1 MKILHT
7 SDLHLGLQLHGV
19 SLLEEQQAMVE
30 FLLETAVKEGAEAVV
45 ICGDVFDRAVSAPQA
60 LRLYDRLVTGL
71 CREREIPTVIIA
83 GNHDGAE
90 RLAAG
95 GRLLEE
101 AGLFIRGRIGDR
113 REPVV
118 LGDVMIHPL
127 PYFNGDEA
135 RALLPQEEIHTTAQA
150 MACLCRQEEKPAGY
164 FHLLMAHC
172 FVGGGVL
179 SESDRAAAVGGA
191 AQIPAAAFEGFGY
204 VALGHLHRPQQVGE
218 RVRYSGS
225 PLPYSFGES
234 GYDKTVTLLDTAS
247 GAVKEIPVPMAR
259 RLRVVSGPL
268 EELLSAAEQDP
279 RREDYLKVE
288 LTDCAAT
295 MERVELFRGWYP
307 NLLLLTGRQLLP
319 NGEDGGITVEQ
330 LEKMSP
336 QDLMA
341 RFCREV
347 LQQEPDDQMTQW
359 FRQAALEAEQEGE
372 LQ

>member
-19 SLLEEQQAMVE
+19 SLLEEQRAMVE
-30 FLLETAVKEGAEAVV
+30 FLLETAVREEAGAVV
-45 ICGDVFDRAVSAPQA
+45 ICGDVFDRAVSAPEA

-71 CREREIPTVIIA
+71 CRERRIPTVIIA

-90 RLAAG
+90 RLSAG

-101 AGLFIRGRIGDR
+101 GGLHIRGRIGDR

-118 LGDVMIHPL
+118 LEDVMIHPL

-135 RALLPQEEIHTTAQA
+135 RALFPGEEIRTAAQG
-150 MACLCRQEEKPAGY
+150 MAFLCRQEEKPEGY

-172 FVGGGVL
+172 FVGGAAL

-191 AQIPAAAFEGFGY
+191 AQIPAGAFDGFGY
-204 VALGHLHRPQQVGE
+204 VALGHLHRPQTVGE
-218 RVRYSGS
+218 GIRYSGS
-225 PLPYSFGES
+225 PLPYSFSEWA
-234 GYDKTVTLLDTAS
+234 YDKTVTLLDTAS
-247 GAVKEIPVPMAR
+247 GGIREIPVPMAR

-268 EELLSAAEQDP
+268 EELLAAASQDP
-279 RREDYLKVE
+279 RPDDYLKVE

-307 NLLLLTGRQLLP
+307 NLLLLTGRQSRQE
-319 NGEDGGITVEQ
+319 GEDGGITVEQ
-330 LEKMSP
+330 LERMSP
-336 QDLMA
+336 QDLME

-347 LQQEPDDQMTQW
+347 LEQEPDDQMARW
-359 FRQAALEAEQEGE
+359 FQQAALEAEKEGE